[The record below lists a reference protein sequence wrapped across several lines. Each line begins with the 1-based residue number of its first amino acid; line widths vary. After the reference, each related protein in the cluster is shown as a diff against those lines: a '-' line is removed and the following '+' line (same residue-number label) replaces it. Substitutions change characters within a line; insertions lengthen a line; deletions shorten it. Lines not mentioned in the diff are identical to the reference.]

1 MCFALET
8 RDSFE
13 EAPKPS
19 LPPRKPA
26 KTPHGYEN
34 LPEKPAVPLPPR
46 GPAPDG
52 YVNLPGKE
60 KRSLSE
66 PPQLPPRAQR
76 QSHLGYEN
84 LPSGGRGAH
93 RPAPVPY
100 QNIPPQGK

>member
-34 LPEKPAVPLPPR
+34 LPEKPVVPLPPR

-84 LPSGGRGAH
+84 LPSGARGTQRSAS
-93 RPAPVPY
+93 VPY